1 MRLTSILSL
10 TCPCGRQV
18 EITDTQ
24 RVAKC
29 QCGRTL
35 VVEAIR
41 NDDLKTVQPE
51 ARS

>member
-1 MRLTSILSL
+1 MRLTSVLCL
-10 TCPCGRQV
+10 VCPCGREV
-18 EITDTQ
+18 ELPDTQ

-41 NDDLKTVQPE
+41 NDDLKSQTTE
-51 ARS
+51 SR